1 VIAAAGFLALLTA
14 AQPAPQ
20 PQKGPGWA
28 APASIYTACAALDL
42 GSTAVAQRHGW
53 HEQNP
58 LLRHPDGRVRWGRAV
73 ALKGVQVVGLTLLDR
88 EIAKRSKRTAW
99 ALRVVAVAVH
109 VAVAAH
115 NTKAAR

>member
-1 VIAAAGFLALLTA
+1 MMRAMSGQIHRSSSVPRRF
-14 AQPAPQ
+14 PA
-20 PQKGPGWA
+20 
-28 APASIYTACAALDL
+28 TL
-42 GSTAVAQRHGW
+42 HGW